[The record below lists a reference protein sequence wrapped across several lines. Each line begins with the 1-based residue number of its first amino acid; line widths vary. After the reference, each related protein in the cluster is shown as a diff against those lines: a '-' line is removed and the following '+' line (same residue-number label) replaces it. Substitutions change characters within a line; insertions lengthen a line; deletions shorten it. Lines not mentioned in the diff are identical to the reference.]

1 MFVFFI
7 QVSKRRVCSVVY
19 CLIRLFNIWT
29 KGYSLTIIK

>member
-1 MFVFFI
+1 MFVCFI

-19 CLIRLFNIWT
+19 CLIRQHIWT